1 MKTSAHTAPKSS
13 APTRAASHP
22 RDGSTRRPI
31 QRIYEIHSVIRHG
44 NLPNCSTLAERLGV
58 TRKTIQRDINFMRDE
73 LGLPLVYCE
82 DLHGYRY
89 DGDVSDFPVFEL
101 SEEELATLFFT
112 RYALRSI
119 RGTRLSDAL
128 SVAFAKLTQGMLGKI
143 GFSWKDLDEAFSRKV
158 AEQDGKML
166 RCFGQLAKAV
176 LSQQE
181 ISFHYRKLGVDV
193 AERRSVQPLHLGEVD
208 GGWYLIAKDLD
219 RAALR
224 TFALPRISRVSV
236 SKTRFERPDG
246 FDGEAH
252 LKKSFGVWNVAGDET
267 RHVVRVELRQYAAR
281 LAQERRW
288 HPTQELDILD
298 AKGNRVE
305 IRFEVGSLPEVV
317 RWVLSFGRQAKVLA
331 PPELVRL
338 VREEVRAM
346 QDG

>member
-1 MKTSAHTAPKSS
+1 M
-13 APTRAASHP
+13 
-22 RDGSTRRPI
+22 
-31 QRIYEIHSVIRHG
+31 QRIYEIHSSIGGGH
-44 NLPNCSTLAERLGV
+44 LPNCSTLAERLGV

-112 RYALRSI
+112 RNALRSI

-128 SVAFAKLTQGMLGKI
+128 SVAFAKLTRGMLGKI
-143 GFSWKDLDEAFSRKV
+143 GFTWKDLEEAFFRKV
-158 AEQDGKML
+158 AEQDGKRL

-176 LSQQE
+176 LGQQE
-181 ISFHYRKLGVDV
+181 ISFHYRKLGADV
-193 AERRSVQPLHLGEVD
+193 AERRRVQPLLLGEVD
-208 GGWYLIAKDLD
+208 GGWYLIAQDLD
-219 RAALR
+219 RGALR
-224 TFALPRISRVSV
+224 TFALPRIARITVA
-236 SKTRFERPDG
+236 KTRFDRPRG

-252 LKKSFGVWNVAGDET
+252 LRQSFGVWNAEGNASQ
-267 RHVVRVELRQYAAR
+267 VVRVELRHYAAR

-288 HPTQELDILD
+288 HPTQELDLLD
-298 AKGNRVE
+298 TAGNRVE

-317 RWVLSFGRQAKVLA
+317 RWVLSFGRQAKVIA

-346 QDG
+346 QDA